1 MPSWATMVRNGS
13 THEEEEALAAGVID
27 KNDSTTTSSRE
38 TPFDPANWTSVEQP
52 STGGLSSQRTTVN
65 EKRLALF
72 LFQQHKHDPRLW
84 TILHPELKLD
94 RDLVEA
100 ALEGECVQDI
110 DADLPD
116 EIKRDQYFWRRLIRK
131 NSRWWIRIPRELASD
146 ISMAQSMKSFHSRQQ
161 VETILQRF
169 PTLQADSSFW
179 LSIVSSGYTDAD
191 LITEL
196 ASPEVLQDKKVMLAA
211 VTENFS
217 VFDVLSAPLNQDRD
231 LVQAALRS
239 SFSALLYIPAFV
251 QRMYP
256 ELIAEAI
263 GRSSNSEV
271 LDWNDYVAN
280 ELWSNRNVA
289 LAWASIGG
297 DYSTCAVDF
306 RPNSEATR
314 SSFSL

>member
-1 MPSWATMVRNGS
+1 MPSWATLVRDGA
-13 THEEEEALAAGVID
+13 THEEGEASAAGVID
-27 KNDSTTTSSRE
+27 NDTTSTNSTE

-52 STGGLSSQRTTVN
+52 STRVGVASQRTTVN

-116 EIKRDQYFWRRLIRK
+116 EIKRDQCFWRRLIRK
-131 NSRWWIRIPRELASD
+131 NSRWWSRLPRELASD

-179 LSIVSSGYTDAD
+179 LSVVSSGYTDAD

-217 VFDVLSAPLNQDRD
+217 VFDVLSAPLNRDRD

-263 GRSSNSEV
+263 GRSSKSEV

-280 ELWSNRNVA
+280 ELWSDRERSLGVGLHWRRLPA
-289 LAWASIGG
+289 QSISG
-297 DYSTCAVDF
+297 
-306 RPNSEATR
+306 RIPE
-314 SSFSL
+314 